1 MISKILQ
8 TGSLDS
14 IPSPSPARKIQIVGG
29 KVCSSSSTNPAMFC
43 LITSSKLSCQN
54 LNFLWRWR
62 WWDKIQAIFL
72 KLFYIEKPP
81 ETFWKLLTWRSIVKT
96 ERRWFEIMREITVNE
111 SGQNK
116 SCVPVWFA
124 LAPFGI
130 TSISY
135 VFIFNCLFKYCSL
148 MINTPLIQKLST
160 KLLFIQWLKKAP
172 NFFQA

>member
-1 MISKILQ
+1 MWEGKFSWGVKAKHCSALSTNFWKQ
-8 TGSLDS
+8 
-14 IPSPSPARKIQIVGG
+14 
-29 KVCSSSSTNPAMFC
+29 KVCWHHPAMFC
-43 LITSSKLSCQN
+43 LITTSKLS
-54 LNFLWRWR
+54 WRWR
-62 WWDKIQAIFL
+62 WWDQIQAIFL
-72 KLFYIEKPP
+72 SLFYFEKNP

-124 LAPFGI
+124 LAPLGI

-135 VFIFNCLFKYCSL
+135 VFIFNCLFKFCSQTP
-148 MINTPLIQKLST
+148 NTPLIQKLST
-160 KLLFIQWLKKAP
+160 KLLLIQWLKKAP